1 MTVPVPAASVAHL
14 FEPIDVGP
22 LRLRSRFMM
31 PPHGLSVG
39 NLWASEQ
46 AARRG
51 AAYWGSRAADG
62 VGLVCGLNGFI
73 DNSLLIP
80 GFDPTGMGAVTTGVF
95 RMPHFRERASL
106 YARAVQEGGAYAGI
120 QLIAQGATPHSPSGV
135 LANYYNNV
143 VPHVLTRAEIAW
155 FVEEYTFSAAESVAA
170 GLDVIELHA
179 NHEDLLHLF
188 LSPATNKRTDEY
200 GGGLEGRSR
209 LIREILA
216 GIRSVLGEGMAVG
229 VRMNMDELF
238 EGGYDL
244 AGGIE
249 IARMLEATGHVDY
262 VHCVMGN
269 NWGAPSYLQPHHY
282 AVSGWADLAAEIKR
296 AIDLP
301 VIYTGRVST
310 PQAAAEVVADGKAD
324 VVGLARA
331 MFAESRFVSK
341 TRAGEFDA
349 VRPCIGTNDC
359 LHRTIVDGIPF
370 SCSVNPSTGHE
381 VEGALPAAEPARTML
396 VVGGGPAGMETAAL
410 LAERGHRV
418 SLWEREPALGGQL
431 RSAGRVPE
439 NAAYDAFVAF
449 QGRRLDRAGV
459 KVELGREATVQAVQA
474 ARADVVVVATGA
486 QPRRPALP
494 GFDDPHVLEG
504 RDVLLGDVEVGRRV
518 AVVAVEDHMQ
528 PLTVASHLV
537 DQGREVMIFYQ
548 TPSIAPL
555 VGKYSVG
562 ASLAKLSAGGAEV
575 KVMERVTAVVGDRVV
590 TRNSYSGVEQYYP
603 GFDSVVL
610 ACGGSADSA
619 LYDELVATGAEVHVL
634 GDAYAP
640 RRISFATRQA
650 YALAT
655 LL

>member
-1 MTVPVPAASVAHL
+1 MTTPVHSVAHM
-14 FEPIDVGP
+14 FEPIDIGP
-22 LRLRSRFMM
+22 LTLRSRFMM

-39 NLWASEQ
+39 SLWASER

-73 DNSLLIP
+73 DNSLVVP
-80 GFDPTGMGAVTTGVF
+80 GFDPTGVGAVTRGVF
-95 RMPHFRERASL
+95 RMPHFRERAGM
-106 YARAVQEGGAYAGI
+106 YVRAVKEGGAHAGI

-135 LANYYNNV
+135 LANYTNNL
-143 VPHVLTRAEIAW
+143 VPHVLTRSEIAW
-155 FVEEYTFSAAESVAA
+155 FVEEYTFSAAESAAA

-200 GGGLEGRSR
+200 GGDLEGRSR
-209 LIREILA
+209 FVREILA
-216 GIRSVLGEGMAVG
+216 GVRSVIGEGMAVG

-262 VHCVMGN
+262 IHCVMGN
-269 NWGAPSYLQPHHY
+269 NWGAPSYIQPHVY
-282 AVSGWADLAAEIKR
+282 PVAGWADLAGQVR
-296 AIDLP
+296 AAIGLP

-310 PQAAAEVVADGKAD
+310 PQAAAAVVAQGQAD

-341 TRAGEFDA
+341 TRSGDFDA

-370 SCSVNPSTGHE
+370 SCSVNPGTGHE
-381 VEGALPAAEPARTML
+381 VDGPLPAADPARTML

-418 SLWEREPALGGQL
+418 SLWERESELGGQL
-431 RSAGRVPE
+431 RSGRQVSE
-439 NAAYDAFVAF
+439 NAAYGDFVAF
-449 QGRRLDRAGV
+449 QERRLAASGAQ
-459 KVELGREATVQAVQA
+459 VELGREATLEAVRA
-474 ARADVVVVATGA
+474 AEVDVVVVATGA
-486 QPRRPALP
+486 LPRRPDRP
-494 GFDDPHVLEG
+494 GFDAPHVVQG
-504 RDVLLGDVEVGRRV
+504 TDVLLGAEQVGERV
-518 AVVAVEDHMQ
+518 AVVAMEDHMQ
-528 PLTVASHLV
+528 PLTIASHLV
-537 DQGREVMIFYQ
+537 EQGKKVTIFYP
-548 TPSIAPL
+548 TPSVAPL
-555 VGKYSVG
+555 VGKYSIG
-562 ASLAKLSAGGAEV
+562 AVMAKLSAGGVEV
-575 KVMERVTAVVGDRVV
+575 KVMEQVSAVVGDRVV
-590 TRNSYSGVEQYYP
+590 TKNVYSGVEQSYP
-603 GFDSVVL
+603 GFDHVVL
-610 ACGGSADSA
+610 ACGGDADSS
-619 LYDELVATGAEVHVL
+619 LYDELAEAGVEVHVL

-650 YALAT
+650 YALAAR
-655 LL
+655 L